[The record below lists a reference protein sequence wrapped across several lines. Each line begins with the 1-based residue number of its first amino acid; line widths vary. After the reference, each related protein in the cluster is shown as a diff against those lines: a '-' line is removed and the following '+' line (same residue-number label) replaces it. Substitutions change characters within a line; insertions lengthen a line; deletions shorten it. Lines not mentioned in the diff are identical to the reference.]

1 MQRLLPETAMKE
13 LHSQAP
19 GGNEVQT
26 MRRHHLAFG
35 CFGGVA
41 KIDSMLF
48 ELVFIQLHI
57 RCVSVSLLDV
67 LGIFDDSQ
75 HTLMHTPSISCNGLL
90 LILCL
95 DLSSRLLFDSFEP
108 SLYPSS
114 VPP

>member
-1 MQRLLPETAMKE
+1 MKE

-19 GGNEVQT
+19 GGNEVET
-26 MRRHHLAFG
+26 VRRHHLAFG

-41 KIDSMLF
+41 KIDSFCF
-48 ELVFIQLHI
+48 ELCFYSITYPL
-57 RCVSVSLLDV
+57 CVCFFVGCIGK
-67 LGIFDDSQ
+67 LGIIGDSQ
-75 HTLMHTPSISCNGLL
+75 HTLMHTLSISFNGLL

-114 VPP
+114 ASP